1 MFAERGSLRLVGIMG
16 LHVSGGTPMKTLF
29 FWLIAVPV
37 PVILSVYLLGL
48 MG

>member
-1 MFAERGSLRLVGIMG
+1 MG
-16 LHVSGGTPMKTLF
+16 LHVSGGAPMKTLM

-37 PVILSVYLLGL
+37 PVVLSVYLLGL

>member
-1 MFAERGSLRLVGIMG
+1 MR
-16 LHVSGGTPMKTLF
+16 TLM

>member
-1 MFAERGSLRLVGIMG
+1 
-16 LHVSGGTPMKTLF
+16 MKTLM

-48 MG
+48 IG